1 MKLTWKLL
9 NELGDFYG
17 ESFYLLDTKRFEENY
32 DELLK
37 SFRDIYP
44 NTFIAYSYKTNY
56 IPQLCT
62 LIDFK
67 GGYAEVVS
75 EMELDLAF
83 KLGVS
88 PLKIIYNGPYKT
100 EKSIEKCLLGGGI
113 VNLDSLYDLEI
124 VVKIAQANP
133 ETNMSVGIRCNF
145 NLEDSLISR
154 FGFDIKS
161 QTFDDAI
168 IQLQQIENIT
178 LKGLHCHFP
187 NRNIES
193 YSDRVDVMLN
203 IADRLFSSPPEFID
217 IGGGF
222 FGKMEDSLKK
232 QFKSEVPSYDE
243 YATVIATKFQYFYR
257 KLDEAIKP
265 KLLLEPGTALVADTM
280 KYVVKVI
287 DIKTISNK
295 NIATVSGSK
304 FNITPLS
311 NSINSPIKIYNE
323 NEEDCCNEE
332 YDSIDIA
339 GYTCIESDYLY
350 KGYKG
355 CLKVG
360 AYVVFENAGSYSI
373 VLKPPFISPNCPVIE
388 YNSTQSYKLIK
399 RKEENIDI
407 FRTFKL
413 PHERFL
419 WMGGHLVSDNEA
431 KLDIMSP
438 TCQYGINIF
447 EGIRCYLNEN
457 GTQLLSFRL
466 KDHLDRLFNSAKIL
480 MIRPKYT
487 VSEIQDAFLDTIIA
501 NGYMEDISVRIVFY
515 VDEPGNWAYNGDCEM
530 LIAPIPM
537 GRAFNSKLGITA
549 CTSSW
554 ERINDKSVSPRIKA
568 GANYINSRMA
578 QLEALENGYDSALFL
593 NKEGKVSE
601 APGSC
606 IFIVRQGELITPP
619 ITASILESI
628 TRYTILDIA
637 KNDLDLTIVERD
649 IDRTELY
656 ISDEIFLCG
665 TAVEI
670 VPVLSVDKRV
680 VADGEVGPLTNA
692 IKQRY
697 FDIVRGKVDKYKDWI
712 LPVNRE

>member
-1 MKLTWKLL
+1 
-9 NELGDFYG
+9 
-17 ESFYLLDTKRFEENY
+17 
-32 DELLK
+32 
-37 SFRDIYP
+37 
-44 NTFIAYSYKTNY
+44 
-56 IPQLCT
+56 
-62 LIDFK
+62 
-67 GGYAEVVS
+67 
-75 EMELDLAF
+75 
-83 KLGVS
+83 
-88 PLKIIYNGPYKT
+88 
-100 EKSIEKCLLGGGI
+100 
-113 VNLDSLYDLEI
+113 
-124 VVKIAQANP
+124 
-133 ETNMSVGIRCNF
+133 
-145 NLEDSLISR
+145 
-154 FGFDIKS
+154 
-161 QTFDDAI
+161 
-168 IQLQQIENIT
+168 
-178 LKGLHCHFP
+178 
-187 NRNIES
+187 
-193 YSDRVDVMLN
+193 
-203 IADRLFSSPPEFID
+203 
-217 IGGGF
+217 
-222 FGKMEDSLKK
+222 
-232 QFKSEVPSYDE
+232 
-243 YATVIATKFQYFYR
+243 
-257 KLDEAIKP
+257 
-265 KLLLEPGTALVADTM
+265 
-280 KYVVKVI
+280 
-287 DIKTISNK
+287 
-295 NIATVSGSK
+295 
-304 FNITPLS
+304 
-311 NSINSPIKIYNE
+311 
-323 NEEDCCNEE
+323 
-332 YDSIDIA
+332 
-339 GYTCIESDYLY
+339 
-350 KGYKG
+350 
-355 CLKVG
+355 
-360 AYVVFENAGSYSI
+360 
-373 VLKPPFISPNCPVIE
+373 
-388 YNSTQSYKLIK
+388 
-399 RKEENIDI
+399 
-407 FRTFKL
+407 
-413 PHERFL
+413 
-419 WMGGHLVSDNEA
+419 
-431 KLDIMSP
+431 
-438 TCQYGINIF
+438 
-447 EGIRCYLNEN
+447 
-457 GTQLLSFRL
+457 
-466 KDHLDRLFNSAKIL
+466 